1 MFGFFFVKTMF
12 APSFDARTARRSS
25 DAEVSGLYPDSSLG
39 GRLTSVKELLPQ
51 VGAPRPERSDAAR
64 NRELLLETARV
75 LIAEHG
81 ASDVTMDELAARSGL
96 GKGTVFRRFG
106 SRAGIFQALLDD
118 EERCLQQAVLT
129 GDPPL
134 GPGAPALERLIAYG
148 TARIRF
154 LFENHEVARATL
166 DGGQATPTGGESPL
180 SRLHIRVLLGEIK
193 PAFAD
198 LDVLASQLTGALDGP
213 LMLQLP
219 ADDLSSASA
228 GRRQERLMRGWTE
241 LVTQICR
248 A

>member
-1 MFGFFFVKTMF
+1 M
-12 APSFDARTARRSS
+12 TAVR
-25 DAEVSGLYPDSSLG
+25 DP
-39 GRLTSVKELLPQ
+39 LPQ
-51 VGAPRPERSDAAR
+51 VGAPRPERADAAR
-64 NRELLLETARV
+64 NRELLLKTARA
-75 LIAEHG
+75 LLAEHG

-106 SRAGIFQALLDD
+106 SRAGIFQALL
-118 EERCLQQAVLT
+118 EEGERCLQQAVLT

-148 TARIRF
+148 TTRIRF
-154 LFENHEVARATL
+154 LFENHEIARGTL
-166 DGGQATPTGGESPL
+166 DGRQATPVGGESPL

-198 LDVLASQLTGALDGP
+198 LNVLASQLTGALDGP

-219 ADDLSSASA
+219 ADAFSSASA
-228 GRRQERLMRGWTE
+228 GRRQQQLIQGWTE

-248 A
+248 P

>member
-25 DAEVSGLYPDSSLG
+25 DADVIGLYPASSLG
-39 GRLTSVKELLPQ
+39 GRLTSVKELLPH

>member
-12 APSFDARTARRSS
+12 RSFIRCSCSAPKFDV
-25 DAEVSGLYPDSSLG
+25 DISGLYPDSLLG
-39 GRLTSVKELLPQ
+39 GRLAAVKELLPH
-51 VGAPRPERSDAAR
+51 VGAPRPERADAAR
-64 NRELLLETARV
+64 NRELLLKTARV
-75 LIAEHG
+75 LVAEHG

-106 SRAGIFQALLDD
+106 SRAGIFQALLEE

-148 TARIRF
+148 ATRIRF
-154 LFENHEVARATL
+154 LFENYEIARGTL
-166 DGGQATPTGGESPL
+166 DGRQVTPAGGESPL

-219 ADDLSSASA
+219 ADDFSAASA
-228 GRRQERLMRGWTE
+228 GRRQEQLMQGWTE

-248 A
+248 S

>member
-25 DAEVSGLYPDSSLG
+25 DAEVNGLYPDSSLG

>member
-12 APSFDARTARRSS
+12 CSFSPRSS
-25 DAEVSGLYPDSSLG
+25 SAPECDADISGLYPVYVMG
-39 GRLTSVKELLPQ
+39 GRLAAVKELLPH
-51 VGAPRPERSDAAR
+51 VGAPRPERADAAR

-75 LIAEHG
+75 LVAEHG

-106 SRAGIFQALLDD
+106 SRAGIFQALL
-118 EERCLQQAVLT
+118 EEEEHCLQQAVLT

-148 TARIRF
+148 TARIKF
-154 LFENHEVARATL
+154 LFDNHEVARATL

-180 SRLHIRVLLGEIK
+180 SRLHIRVLLGEIE

-213 LMLQLP
+213 LMLQFH

-228 GRRQERLMRGWTE
+228 ERRQKRLMQGWTE

-248 A
+248 P